1 MNRECRDRDAPI
13 QIKKVVSVLPND
25 YSLLENLPT
34 LNGVSLLGD
43 LSGKDV
49 NLLSSADEDYD
60 TVRLSEIESEDYV
73 VCIGKKSAVKVPI
86 ADFIEESKSVKTV
99 DVLDKDAH
107 IGTIQFVIIK

>member
-34 LNGVSLLGD
+34 LNGVSLLGN

-49 NLLSSADEDYD
+49 NLLSSNVDEYE
-60 TVRLSEIESEDYV
+60 TVNLSDIEEEDYV
-73 VCIGKKSAVKVPI
+73 ICVGKNSAVKVPI
-86 ADFIEESKSVKTV
+86 ADFIEESKSVKTGSEF
-99 DVLDKDAH
+99 DEDAPL
-107 IGTIQFVIIK
+107 GTIQFVIIE